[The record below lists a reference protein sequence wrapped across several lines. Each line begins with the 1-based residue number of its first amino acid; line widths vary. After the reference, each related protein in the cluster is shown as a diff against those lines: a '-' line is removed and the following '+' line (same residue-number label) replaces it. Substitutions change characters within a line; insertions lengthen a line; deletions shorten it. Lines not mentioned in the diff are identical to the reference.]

1 MPGGTTKAQ
10 TLKKQKQKTNKPKN
24 KNKPNQNKTK
34 QNKTKQTNKQTKKK
48 NQEKTNKQTKNNNR
62 QQQQKKKTNKPNK
75 TNQQTNKQDK
85 TNEKGCFVIVTAI
98 HATETI
104 IARKTL
110 HSFGPF
116 YLHTRKILYL
126 RHFSPI
132 TCTPGKITRH
142 MNFVGEADLATH
154 CKKTELPHNVCM

>member
-1 MPGGTTKAQ
+1 MHGGTTKAQ
-10 TLKKQKQKTNKPKN
+10 TLKKQKQKTNKRIN

-48 NQEKTNKQTKNNNR
+48 PRKKQTNKQKTTTDNNN
-62 QQQQKKKTNKPNK
+62 KKTNKPNK

-85 TNEKGCFVIVTAI
+85 TNKKGCFVIVTAI

-104 IARKTL
+104 MARKTL

>member
-1 MPGGTTKAQ
+1 MHGGTTKAQ
-10 TLKKQKQKTNKPKN
+10 TLKKQKQKTNKRIN

-34 QNKTKQTNKQTKKK
+34 QNKTKQTNKQTNK
-48 NQEKTNKQTKNNNR
+48 NQEKNKQTNKK
-62 QQQQKKKTNKPNK
+62 QQQTTTTKKQTKPNK

-85 TNEKGCFVIVTAI
+85 TNKKGCFVIVTAI

-116 YLHTRKILYL
+116 YLHTRKNLYL